1 MKKFIRIKVQFPVQS
16 QDFSEFSC
24 LVHTYNSISKHT
36 LGRGSQM
43 PSNHCMLT
51 CIKVQPP
58 DSYWL
63 TVIQKRPITNRKHPH
78 WVEQLAECDTR
89 VRSAPRPRGRWGICC
104 CTTVQQQIPQTSWSV
119 GYLSLDRGTT
129 TDTPDLV
136 VGGVSVVGLWDKRRP
151 FITSPNSRTVRD
163 RGLAGRGMSYCM
175 SYCISVLL

>member
-1 MKKFIRIKVQFPVQS
+1 MRKYSTGAFFFSWLARQMKKFIRIKVQFPVQS

-24 LVHTYNSISKHT
+24 LVHTYNSISKHP

-43 PSNHCMLT
+43 PSSHCMLT
-51 CIKVQPP
+51 CMKVQPP

-104 CTTVQQQIPQTSWSV
+104 WTVGQKKAIHYFSQLKD
-119 GYLSLDRGTT
+119 GE
-129 TDTPDLV
+129 
-136 VGGVSVVGLWDKRRP
+136 
-151 FITSPNSRTVRD
+151 
-163 RGLAGRGMSYCM
+163 SYQ
-175 SYCISVLL
+175 LLR